1 MQISANGLA
10 IEVDD
15 RGPPS
20 APAVLL
26 VMGLGMQLTA
36 WPDTLVA
43 DLLRRGFR
51 VVRFDNRDAG
61 LSQGFD
67 HLGVPNLLWS
77 GLKHLVHLPVQ
88 APYTLADMA
97 ADACGVMDVLG
108 LPAVHLVGASMGGM
122 IAQHIAAR
130 QRARVRSL
138 SLIMTTSGARTLPQP
153 SLEISRML
161 MSRPASR
168 APQDVADHLVRVFTA
183 IGSPAYRPDPV
194 AFRQQVLQGVLRG
207 DRPAGT
213 ARQLTAVVADGDRT
227 PLLGAI
233 QAPTHIL
240 HGEAD
245 PLVPVAAARHLARHI
260 AGATLDIV
268 PGMGH
273 DFPSALMPR
282 MAEGIAS
289 AAARAAS

>member
-15 RGPPS
+15 QGPPS
-20 APAVLL
+20 APAVLM

-36 WPDTLVA
+36 WPDALVA

-51 VVRFDNRDAG
+51 VIRFDNRDAG

-77 GLKHLVHLPVQ
+77 GLKHLAHLPVHP
-88 APYTLADMA
+88 PYALADMA

-108 LPAVHLVGASMGGM
+108 LRAVHLVGASMGGM

-130 QRARVRSL
+130 QPQRVRSL
-138 SLIMTTSGARTLPQP
+138 CLIMTTSGARALPQP
-153 SLEISRML
+153 TLEISRML
-161 MSRPASR
+161 MSRPVSR
-168 APQDVADHLVRVFTA
+168 QPQDVADHLVRVFTA
-183 IGSPAYRPDPV
+183 IGSPAYRPDP
-194 AFRQQVLQGVLRG
+194 AEFRQQVLQGVLRG
-207 DRPAGT
+207 YRPAGT
-213 ARQLTAVVADGDRT
+213 SRQLTAVVADGDRT
-227 PLLGAI
+227 PLLARI
-233 QAPTHIL
+233 TAPTHVL

-273 DFPSALMPR
+273 DFPAPLMPR

-289 AAARAAS
+289 AAARAAV